1 MHLQRGNAF
10 LWMRLRV
17 SQSWREGETC
27 LMKQPL
33 KHADLILADNPS
45 SNPPGILL
53 GCCMAH
59 SEKSNP
65 VPSKRWTETGRTAT
79 QTQSDSIFSEH
90 PHKDSSFWQERSW
103 QKKSYRKVL
112 FPWRKR
118 QVYTQITRQYQMVF
132 FPQAQVYSLHILK
145 TSECVFAFLSN
156 KRWLETLFLSGMLIS
171 CCTWK

>member
-79 QTQSDSIFSEH
+79 QTQKRFH
-90 PHKDSSFWQERSW
+90 FFWTPTQRQQFLTRTFLAKKKLQEGFISL
-103 QKKSYRKVL
+103 KKKAGLYADYQAIPNGVL
-112 FPWRKR
+112 PPGPSLQPSHFENIW
-118 QVYTQITRQYQMVF
+118 MCFCF
-132 FPQAQVYSLHILK
+132 FIK
-145 TSECVFAFLSN
+145 
-156 KRWLETLFLSGMLIS
+156 
-171 CCTWK
+171 